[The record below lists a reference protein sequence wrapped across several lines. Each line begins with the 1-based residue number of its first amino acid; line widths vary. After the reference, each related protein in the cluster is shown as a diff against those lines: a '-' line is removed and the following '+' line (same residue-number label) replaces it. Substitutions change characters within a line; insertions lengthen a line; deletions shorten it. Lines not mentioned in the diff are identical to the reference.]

1 MMTLELLAVIVV
13 GGKDPAQRS
22 RAEAPALQD
31 RLKHSWPPGLLS
43 CSALKQ
49 DDGSAGLD
57 MLCLQSHVPCNPRRV
72 NLLLLSCLQEGE
84 LHKLS

>member
-31 RLKHSWPPGLLS
+31 RLEHSWPPGLLS

-49 DDGSAGLD
+49 DDG
-57 MLCLQSHVPCNPRRV
+57 
-72 NLLLLSCLQEGE
+72 
-84 LHKLS
+84 